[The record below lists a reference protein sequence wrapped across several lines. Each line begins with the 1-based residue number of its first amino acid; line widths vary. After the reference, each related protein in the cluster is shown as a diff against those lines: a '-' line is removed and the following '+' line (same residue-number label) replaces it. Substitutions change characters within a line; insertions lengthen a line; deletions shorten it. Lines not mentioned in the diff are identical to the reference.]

1 LSCFQSSVFAFLGYD
16 YQFGFLQ
23 PAMSSI
29 TLGSRPG
36 LPTARLLMAGAL
48 AVALWFGGIGI
59 YTQPAHAAGH
69 SAYEA
74 GPIRQSRN
82 PVSGENFHGGVEP
95 SAFDQRNNPDPTPEG
110 QAKGFLESAKDAVK
124 DVLPGTSADN
134 PDFSN
139 RAPADLNTSK
149 NPTLKRYGADEQ

>member
-1 LSCFQSSVFAFLGYD
+1 MFSIFRLRF
-16 YQFGFLQ
+16 FGLRLPIRFS
-23 PAMSSI
+23 PARNEQHP
-29 TLGSRPG
+29 LGSRPG

-48 AVALWFGGIGI
+48 AIALWFGGIGI